1 MQKVILTEEGLYG
14 VKRTNNGIYNMYTT
28 EEVLSMD
35 NVSEKEKKAIKMVLA
50 LKDVIGWVE
59 DVNSTKDDKIF
70 AQIYD
75 EDILVVYRSN

>member
-1 MQKVILTEEGLYG
+1 MQKVRLIGEGFTG

-50 LKDVIGWVE
+50 LKDVVGWVE
-59 DVNSTKDDKIF
+59 QVNSTKDNKIF
-70 AQIYD
+70 IQTYD
-75 EDILVVYRSN
+75 EDILKYVN

>member
-1 MQKVILTEEGLYG
+1 MQKVRLIGEGFSG

-50 LKDVIGWVE
+50 LKDVVGWVE
-59 DVNSTKDDKIF
+59 QVNSTKDDKIF
-70 AQIYD
+70 IQTYD
-75 EDILVVYRSN
+75 EDILKYVN

>member
-1 MQKVILTEEGLYG
+1 MQKVRLIGEGFTG

-50 LKDVIGWVE
+50 LKDVVGWVE
-59 DVNSTKDDKIF
+59 QVNSTKDDKIF
-70 AQIYD
+70 IQTYD
-75 EDILVVYRSN
+75 EDILKYVN

>member
-1 MQKVILTEEGLYG
+1 MQKVRLIGEGFTG

-50 LKDVIGWVE
+50 LKNVVGWVE
-59 DVNSTKDDKIF
+59 QVNSTKDDKIF
-70 AQIYD
+70 IQTY
-75 EDILVVYRSN
+75 ESDILKYVN

>member
-1 MQKVILTEEGLYG
+1 MQKVKLIEEGFSG

-50 LKDVIGWVE
+50 LKNVVGWVE
-59 DVNSTKDDKIF
+59 QVNSTKDDKIF
-70 AQIYD
+70 IQTY
-75 EDILVVYRSN
+75 ESDILKYVN

>member
-1 MQKVILTEEGLYG
+1 MQKVRLIEEGFSG

-50 LKDVIGWVE
+50 LKDVVGWVE
-59 DVNSTKDDKIF
+59 QVNSTKDDKIF
-70 AQIYD
+70 IQTYD
-75 EDILVVYRSN
+75 EDILKYVN

>member
-1 MQKVILTEEGLYG
+1 MQKVRLIGEGFTG

-50 LKDVIGWVE
+50 LKNVVGWVE
-59 DVNSTKDDKIF
+59 QVNSTKDDKIF
-70 AQIYD
+70 IQTYESD
-75 EDILVVYRSN
+75 FLKYVN

>member
-1 MQKVILTEEGLYG
+1 MQKVRLTEEGFTG

-50 LKDVIGWVE
+50 LKGVIGWVE

-70 AQIYD
+70 LQIYD
-75 EDILVVYRSN
+75 EDILEYIDQI

>member
-1 MQKVILTEEGLYG
+1 MQRVILTEEGLCS
-14 VKRTNNGIYNMYTT
+14 VKRTSNGIYNMYTT

-59 DVNSTKDDKIF
+59 DVNSTKDNKIF